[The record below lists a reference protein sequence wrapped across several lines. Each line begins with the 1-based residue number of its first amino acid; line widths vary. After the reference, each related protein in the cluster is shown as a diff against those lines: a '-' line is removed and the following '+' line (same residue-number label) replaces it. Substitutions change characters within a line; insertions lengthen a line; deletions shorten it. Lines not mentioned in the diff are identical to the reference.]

1 MRRNSKPTDP
11 RILLYKERTASECMN
26 AAFDFIRSNWKILLR
41 YSLYLI
47 LPVSIIQTVG
57 IVTVVDSAI
66 AHTSEPP
73 MADLIAFILFG
84 TLGFVLLN
92 ALIWTMVKLYH
103 DRPDGLVTV
112 TSSIFWHQFWPILGR
127 MAVAVVPLLLILL
140 PVLVISAVIQVFI
153 PIAFFAYMVLALPVL
168 LISPIF
174 ALERVSLFEA
184 IKRAFVMGFRQMGA
198 LILMALTLVV
208 MVYVLEGVVMLP
220 WGLLIAL
227 KSFFAD
233 PTLATLPIVD
243 VLVKSLFN
251 LFSVL
256 FCYVTYFS
264 VAVVLISGA
273 YLYGSSVQQREDKSL
288 LTDIDNFENL

>member
-66 AHTSEPP
+66 ANTSEPP

-127 MAVAVVPLLLILL
+127 MAGAVGPLFLILL
-140 PVLVISAVIQVFI
+140 TGLVLSRGLHAVL
-153 PIAFFAYMVLALPVL
+153 FFALRPD
-168 LISPIF
+168 
-174 ALERVSLFEA
+174 RV
-184 IKRAFVMGFRQMGA
+184 V
-198 LILMALTLVV
+198 
-208 MVYVLEGVVMLP
+208 
-220 WGLLIAL
+220 
-227 KSFFAD
+227 
-233 PTLATLPIVD
+233 
-243 VLVKSLFN
+243 
-251 LFSVL
+251 
-256 FCYVTYFS
+256 
-264 VAVVLISGA
+264 
-273 YLYGSSVQQREDKSL
+273 
-288 LTDIDNFENL
+288 